1 MCKDER
7 RRGEKNLREK
17 RKGGEVEGREM
28 EKKREGRDEGRRQ
41 QRKQR
46 KDKKKMRQDN

>member
-28 EKKREGRDEGRRQ
+28 EKKEKGEMRDDVNKGNKEKIRR
-41 QRKQR
+41 K
-46 KDKKKMRQDN
+46 